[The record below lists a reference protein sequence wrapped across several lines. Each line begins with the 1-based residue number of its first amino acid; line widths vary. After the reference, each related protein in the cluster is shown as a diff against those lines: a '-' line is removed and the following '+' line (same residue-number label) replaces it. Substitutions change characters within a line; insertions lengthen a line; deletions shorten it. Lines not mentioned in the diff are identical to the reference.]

1 MIYVIKLRSVLH
13 YIEEEVTQV
22 KKVIALILSLLLI
35 VAFALTVA
43 GCKKAEAPKPADAP
57 KPAEAPAAAPAAGGG
72 YGAAPAAPAGK

>member
-35 VAFALTVA
+35 VAFALTAV
-43 GCKKAEAPKPADAP
+43 GCKKAEAPKPAEAP
-57 KPAEAPAAAPAAGGG
+57 ATAPAEAPATAPTAP
-72 YGAAPAAPAGK
+72 AAPAAPAGK